1 MTTSLWSRPHS
12 FKVSDINTDVLIVGG
27 GYAGLST
34 AYWLTEM
41 KPDLK
46 VTIIERQ
53 NIGAGASGRN
63 AGFLTKGSAAFYKKL
78 NHAWGLDKAK
88 KIFQFAEQ
96 SIEMVYQQILKS
108 SPEIKFEKTTSLT
121 LLSQE
126 AAFNKWKEDSFKP
139 GEFNFDWIPHSQ
151 LDPTLSRAFFGAY
164 EVSQEF
170 KINPIQLLH
179 SLKKTLESR
188 KVQMVEGVSAF
199 DMRDDSVYTETNII
213 RAKHIVL
220 ALNGYL
226 PQFHHFFKNLVTPQR
241 AQMLAVELGTEIG
254 CPSLHY
260 DPEDRVYW
268 RKSQDNLLLIG
279 GKRLLDESEENG
291 DFEKLNPIIQH
302 GLENYLKEKIGI
314 DYKVIHRWS
323 GIMGF
328 TKNELPIIAK
338 MNNSA
343 ETFVLGGFSG
353 HGMGLGFH
361 SAKEMAEMVC
371 GYREKSFFSDFEN

>member
-12 FKVSDINTDVLIVGG
+12 FKVSDVMTDVLIIGG

-46 VTIIERQ
+46 ITIIERQ

-78 NHAWGLDKAK
+78 NHEWGTERAK
-88 KIFQFAEQ
+88 KIFHFADQ
-96 SIEMVYQQILKS
+96 SIEMVHQQILKS

-121 LLSQE
+121 LLTQE
-126 AAFNKWKEDSFKP
+126 ATFNNWKEDNFKAN
-139 GEFNFDWIPHSQ
+139 EFNFDWISHSQ
-151 LDPTLSRAFFGAY
+151 LAPALNRAFFGAY

-170 KINPIQLLH
+170 KINPIQLLQ
-179 SLKKTLESR
+179 SLKKKLESR
-188 KVQMVEGVSAF
+188 KVQIIEGVSAF
-199 DMRDDSVYTETNII
+199 DIQDEVVYTETNII
-213 RAKHIVL
+213 KAKQVVV

-226 PQFHHFFKNLVTPQR
+226 PQFHQLFKNVVTPQR
-241 AQMLAVELGTEIG
+241 AQMLAVELGVDVG
-254 CPSLHY
+254 SPSLHY

-279 GKRLLDESEENG
+279 GKRLLDEKEENG
-291 DFEKLNPIIQH
+291 DFEKLNPVIQN
-302 GLENYLKEKIGI
+302 GLENYLKEKIAI
-314 DYKVIHRWS
+314 EYKVIHRWS

-328 TKNELPIIAK
+328 TKNELPIISRMK
-338 MNNSA
+338 NSA
-343 ETFVLGGFSG
+343 QTFVIGGFSG

-361 SAKEMAEMVC
+361 CAKEMAEMVC
-371 GYREKSFFSDFEN
+371 GLREKSFFSDFER